1 MALLKKLLEQ
11 QGADIENKVAAF
23 ERTLQSLYPELD
35 KVGMYYDRSNGSLFL
50 SDLYVKEEHRGT
62 GVGTKVMNSIT
73 KFADTENLPIVLIPE
88 PDDDNISPKKLM
100 DFYKKFGFIINKGKR
115 MDYTFSMPFATTMYR
130 TPKS

>member
-23 ERTLQSLYPELD
+23 ERTLQSSYPELD

-62 GVGTKVMNSIT
+62 GVGTKVMNGII

-115 MDYTFSMPFATTMYR
+115 IDYTFSMPFATTMYR
-130 TPKS
+130 MPRS

>member
-1 MALLKKLLEQ
+1 MALLKKILEQ
-11 QGADIENKVAAF
+11 QGGDIENKVAAF
-23 ERTLQSLYPELD
+23 ERTLQSSYPELD

-73 KFADTENLPIVLIPE
+73 KFADAENLPIVLIPE

-130 TPKS
+130 MPRS

>member
-1 MALLKKLLEQ
+1 MALLKKILEQ
-11 QGADIENKVAAF
+11 QGGDIENKVAAF

-62 GVGTKVMNSIT
+62 GVGTKVMNSII

-130 TPKS
+130 MPRS

>member
-1 MALLKKLLEQ
+1 MALLKKILEQ
-11 QGADIENKVAAF
+11 QGGDIENKVAAF

-62 GVGTKVMNSIT
+62 GVGTKVMNSII
-73 KFADTENLPIVLIPE
+73 KFADTENLPMVLIPE
-88 PDDDNISPKKLM
+88 PDDDNVSPKKLM

-130 TPKS
+130 MPKS

>member
-1 MALLKKLLEQ
+1 MALLKKILEQ

-62 GVGTKVMNSIT
+62 GVGTKVMNSII
-73 KFADTENLPIVLIPE
+73 KFADTENLPMVLIPE

-130 TPKS
+130 MPRS

>member
-1 MALLKKLLEQ
+1 MALLKKILEQ

-23 ERTLQSLYPELD
+23 ERTLQSLYPDLD
-35 KVGMYYDRSNGSLFL
+35 KVGMYYDRNNGSLFL

-73 KFADTENLPIVLIPE
+73 KFADAENLPIVLIPE
-88 PDDDNISPKKLM
+88 PDDDNVSPKKLM

-130 TPKS
+130 MPRS

>member
-1 MALLKKLLEQ
+1 MALLKKILEQ
-11 QGADIENKVAAF
+11 QGGDIENKVAAF

-62 GVGTKVMNSIT
+62 GVGTKVMNSII
-73 KFADTENLPIVLIPE
+73 KFADTENLPMVLIPE

-130 TPKS
+130 MPRS